1 MARIPRKDIL
11 DRLHGMIDRG
21 EPIIGGGA
29 GTGLSA
35 KCEEAGGIDL
45 IVIYNSGRYRM
56 AGRGSLAGLLAYGN
70 ANDVVLEMAREVLP
84 VVKKTP
90 VLAGVNGTDPFL
102 ILDDFLHRLGELGFS
117 GVQNFPTVGII
128 DGLFRQ
134 NLEETGMGYGH
145 EVEMIRAAHEHDL
158 LTTPYVFNEREAIAD
173 GRGRRRHHRLPHGPD
188 DRRQHRR
195 RDRAEARRLRAAHQ
209 GLVGGGAPRSM
220 QGHHRAVPR
229 RADRHARGCRR
240 SSWRSAP
247 NAMASTEPRAW
258 SACRPSRRSSKPH
271 VNSRRSEDRREDPM
285 SGAQFGTFILGLVVV
300 AIVVAIVVWLFNW
313 LYLRSSKERA
323 FVRTGPGRAEGG
335 DERRRLRAA
344 HRARGHPGQ
353 HEHAQRLEVARGR
366 DKALITRDR
375 MRVDVL
381 SEFYVRVQASDD
393 AIAAAAQ
400 TLGQRT
406 MQPDALRELI
416 EGKFVDALRTVAA
429 EMTMEEMHEKRGEYV
444 RRVRTVVAADL
455 LQNGLEL
462 ETVSL
467 TQLDQTAMEYFNP
480 SNAFDAEGLTRLTEQ
495 IERRKK
501 IRNDIEQDTMIEI
514 RNKNLDT
521 ERQAL
526 EIDRALEHARLAQ
539 EQDLETQRAAQR
551 AEIARERADK
561 DQDAERAQITVAPV
575 DRAGAHRLG
584 AGGRGAAHRQ
594 GARGRGAR
602 RSGAARRSSSPS
614 RSGRSPSPS
623 SRGPSRSAQAEAD
636 KARALAVTAEEQVFT
651 ARETEMAQRRKSVEL
666 IVAQQEAERD
676 ALRLTV
682 AAGAEKAA
690 AADRGAAVRA
700 EAEAE
705 ADADKIRSLATR
717 IRLEVDAEGT
727 RLMNEAQ
734 NLLSADA
741 RLSAMRHEARS
752 TSSRPSSA
760 NRSSRWSASRAS
772 RSSMSTGWAAAAA
785 AAAGSTAATSAAAW
799 PTASSIRRLRFR
811 AQAPLIDQ
819 LPREIGVQGG
829 DVGRVAQGL
838 LDRTQGSSGP
848 PVPARTPGSSP
859 RQKGGR
865 GSGPWSEVT
874 V

>member
-1 MARIPRKDIL
+1 
-11 DRLHGMIDRG
+11 
-21 EPIIGGGA
+21 
-29 GTGLSA
+29 
-35 KCEEAGGIDL
+35 
-45 IVIYNSGRYRM
+45 
-56 AGRGSLAGLLAYGN
+56 
-70 ANDVVLEMAREVLP
+70 
-84 VVKKTP
+84 
-90 VLAGVNGTDPFL
+90 
-102 ILDDFLHRLGELGFS
+102 
-117 GVQNFPTVGII
+117 
-128 DGLFRQ
+128 
-134 NLEETGMGYGH
+134 
-145 EVEMIRAAHEHDL
+145 
-158 LTTPYVFNEREAIAD
+158 
-173 GRGRRRHHRLPHGPD
+173 
-188 DRRQHRR
+188 
-195 RDRAEARRLRAAHQ
+195 
-209 GLVGGGAPRSM
+209 
-220 QGHHRAVPR
+220 
-229 RADRHARGCRR
+229 
-240 SSWRSAP
+240 
-247 NAMASTEPRAW
+247 
-258 SACRPSRRSSKPH
+258 
-271 VNSRRSEDRREDPM
+271 M
-285 SGAQFGTFILGLVVV
+285 SGAQFGTFVLGLIVV

-323 FVRTGPGRAEGG
+323 FVRTGLAGQKVVMNGG
-335 DERRRLRAA
+335 AFVL
-344 HRARGHPGQ
+344 PIV
-353 HEHAQRLEVARGR
+353 HEVIPVNMNTLRLEVARGR

-467 TQLDQTAMEYFNP
+467 TQLDQTAMEFFNP

-561 DQDAERAQITVAPV
+561 DQEAERAQITSRQAIEQARIASERAVEEQRIAKEREVEELEIERRKAIELAEQERAVAV
-575 DRAGAHRLG
+575 AEQSRA
-584 AGGRGAAHRQ
+584 Q
-594 GARGRGAR
+594 
-602 RSGAARRSSSPS
+602 SV
-614 RSGRSPSPS
+614 
-623 SRGPSRSAQAEAD
+623 AQAEAD
-636 KARALAVTAEEQVFT
+636 KARAIAVAEEEKVFT

-666 IVAQQEAERD
+666 IVAQQEAERE
-676 ALRLTV
+676 ALRLRV
-682 AAGAEKAA
+682 AAEAEKSA

-700 EAEAE
+700 EAEAQ
-705 ADADKIRSLATR
+705 ADAEKIRALANR

-741 RLSAMRHEARS
+741 RLSAMRLRLIDKLDSIIRESVKPMERIEGIKILHVDGFGGGGGGGH
-752 TSSRPSSA
+752 A
-760 NRSSRWSASRAS
+760 NA
-772 RSSMSTGWAAAAA
+772 GD
-785 AAAGSTAATSAAAW
+785 AGSGLADSVVNSA
-799 PTASSIRRLRFR
+799 LRFR

-819 LPREIGVQGG
+819 LLREIGVAGG

-848 PVPARTPGSSP
+848 PVPANPPG
-859 RQKGGR
+859 
-865 GSGPWSEVT
+865 E
-874 V
+874 